1 MAQALESRTEEYLS
15 GRGAK
20 RLFDEV
26 CDGIFQELRQIPIGE
41 GRELLVQVRSAL
53 DNEVAAEQ
61 RFRREFNMAREEAQ
75 RAGSAEEL
83 GRLRKG
89 FDGLVMAYFIRR
101 ESVPAF
107 HSLCTTVLDTMVS
120 QALRLAEEELSRG
133 GFGTAPC
140 YTWLVLGAA
149 GRHEASLASELESLM
164 VHEAGAE
171 AEEYCTALAVRSS
184 AILERCG
191 FRKSGRVPMPDDPA
205 WRASLDGWQ
214 VRLEKLCSRSHEPPR
229 PNPLPTLP
237 GLRLDELLPLRK
249 TKLSTPLFEL
259 ADLRIVS
266 GNINLGRELLTL
278 VRVAAERHPACI
290 LEAAHTVAALPTPFT
305 FLGNYRVERSG
316 PQRGKLDLNR
326 WACLPLVAMVRL
338 QAVTSGITETG
349 TLERIQALL
358 RAGAIDVEL
367 GKRLHQGGLEIFRL
381 KALLEALDN
390 ASMRDGALLRP
401 DSLATSDEIAFREAL
416 EALTNLQ
423 KVIHSSLAEKV

>member
-1 MAQALESRTEEYLS
+1 MAPALEARTEEYLS

-26 CDGIFQELRQIPIGE
+26 CDGIFLELRRIPVGG
-41 GRELLVQVRSAL
+41 GRKLLMQVRSAL

-61 RFRREFNMAREEAQ
+61 RFQQEFKAAREEAH
-75 RAGSAEEL
+75 RAGSSEEL

-89 FDGLVMAYFIRR
+89 LDGLVTAYFIRR

-107 HSLCTTVLDTMVS
+107 HSLCTMILDTMVS
-120 QALRLAEEELSRG
+120 QALRLAGEELSRNS
-133 GFGTAPC
+133 FGVAPC
-140 YTWLVLGAA
+140 YAWLVLGSA
-149 GRHEASLASELESLM
+149 GRREATLATELESLM
-164 VHEAGAE
+164 VYETGVEAA
-171 AEEYCTALAVRSS
+171 EYCAALAGRAS
-184 AILERCG
+184 AILEWCG
-191 FRKSGRVPMPDDPA
+191 VRKSGNGIMPDAPA

-214 VRLEKLCSRSHEPPR
+214 VRLEELCGRNPGPPR
-229 PNPLPTLP
+229 QGSVPALP
-237 GLRLDELLPLRK
+237 GLRLDELLPLRN

-259 ADLRIVS
+259 ADMRVVA
-266 GNINLGRELLTL
+266 GNIDLGRKLLTL
-278 VRVAAERHPACI
+278 VRAATERHPACI

-316 PQRGKLDLNR
+316 PHRSKLDLNR

-338 QAVTSGITETG
+338 QAVTGGITETG

-358 RAGAIDVEL
+358 RAGAFDVEL

-381 KALLEALDN
+381 KALLEVRDTAG
-390 ASMRDGALLRP
+390 MGDGAWLLP
-401 DSLATSDEIAFREAL
+401 DSLAPSDEVSFREAL
-416 EALTNLQ
+416 EAVTNLQ

>member
-1 MAQALESRTEEYLS
+1 MAPALESRTEEYLS
-15 GRGAK
+15 GRAAK

-26 CDGIFQELRQIPIGE
+26 CDGIFQELRRIPIGE

-61 RFRREFNMAREEAQ
+61 RFMQEFNMAREEAQ
-75 RAGSAEEL
+75 RAGSSEEL

-89 FDGLVMAYFIRR
+89 FDRLVTAYFIRR

-107 HSLCTTVLDTMVS
+107 HSLCTTILDTMVN
-120 QALRLAEEELSRG
+120 QALRLAEEELSRD
-133 GFGTAPC
+133 GFGVAPC
-140 YTWLVLGAA
+140 YAWLVHGAA
-149 GRHEASLASELESLM
+149 GRHEATLATELESLM
-164 VHEAGAE
+164 VHETGAE
-171 AEEYCTALAVRSS
+171 AAEYCAALAGRAST
-184 AILERCG
+184 ILGWCG
-191 FRKSGRVPMPDDPA
+191 FRKSGRGAMPDDPA
-205 WRASLDGWQ
+205 WRTSLDGWQ
-214 VRLEKLCSRSHEPPR
+214 VRLEELCSRSLGPPR
-229 PNPLPTLP
+229 PNPLPALP

-249 TKLSTPLFEL
+249 TKLSLPLFEL

-290 LEAAHTVAALPTPFT
+290 LEAARTVAALPTPFT

-338 QAVTSGITETG
+338 LAVTGGVTETG

-358 RAGAIDVEL
+358 RAGALDVEL

-381 KALLEALDN
+381 KALLEARDN
-390 ASMRDGALLRP
+390 AGVGDGAYLRP
-401 DSLATSDEIAFREAL
+401 DSLATSDEVAFREAL

-423 KVIHSSLAEKV
+423 KVIHSNLAEKV